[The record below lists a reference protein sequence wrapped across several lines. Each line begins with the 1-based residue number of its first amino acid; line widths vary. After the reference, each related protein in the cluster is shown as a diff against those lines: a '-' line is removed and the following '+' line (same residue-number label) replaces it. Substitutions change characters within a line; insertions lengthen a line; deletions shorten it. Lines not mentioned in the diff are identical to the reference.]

1 MNFILK
7 LSLLLVFF
15 SYLENANAEV
25 SFNCAQSKIG
35 NLKNKELKIK
45 INSNLKVSE
54 KKIDVEINGEKFS
67 GTWKKVFDEML
78 NENIDVIQGE
88 KKINGLIYFFSYG
101 PKRKIL
107 GYEIIDENNQNNSQF
122 GLLGCKSS

>member
-54 KKIDVEINGEKFS
+54 NKIDVEINGEKFS

>member
-1 MNFILK
+1 MKLLNYLVLLISVIFLPTIVNAKISMN
-7 LSLLLVFF
+7 
-15 SYLENANAEV
+15 
-25 SFNCAQSKIG
+25 CTQSKIG
-35 NLKNKELKIK
+35 NLKNKELTIK
-45 INSNLKVSE
+45 IDSNLKVSE

-78 NENIDVIQGE
+78 NENIDVVQGE
-88 KKINGLIYFFSYG
+88 KKIDGLIYFFSYG